1 VPRFLHAADIH
12 LDSPLQK
19 LADYDHAP
27 VQRIRDASRQALA
40 GMVQLAIAQRV
51 DLVVIAGDLYDGNWT
66 DQNTGLQFVKAAG
79 QLTRA
84 GIPVVVIR
92 GNHDA
97 ENVMTSSL
105 PLPSNPDGSQILLAS
120 DQVESRVFESTG
132 LVVHG
137 RSFPTKSVKENLAVD
152 YPVPHSGLFNIG
164 LLHTSLTGAEGHDN
178 YSPCTPQYL
187 SDKQYQYW
195 ALGHVHQRNNHAIDD
210 GPPIVFPGNLQ
221 GRHVR
226 ETGPKGCVIVD
237 VDSRFNPTIT
247 FHSLDVVRW
256 EILTI
261 DAATL
266 DDIDEVVDRYRQWL
280 DQHLQAVQ
288 TPLIVTRV
296 EIIGTTPLHSQLH
309 RTVDSLVGSLQA
321 IAVSRADDRVW
332 MENIKL
338 RTRAPVAD
346 DNQGDLDGPMRSL
359 MRAMESMQG
368 DEQISEI
375 IRGEL
380 SSIAKK
386 LPIEMQDGETPFEFD
401 DPAWIAELIASAGA
415 ELTARLES
423 P

>member
-19 LADYDHAP
+19 LAAYDHAP

-40 GMVQLAIAQRV
+40 AMVQLAIDQHV

-79 QLTRA
+79 QLSNA

-105 PLPSNPDGSQILLAS
+105 PLRANPDGSPILMAS
-120 DQVESRVFESTG
+120 DRVESRAFESMG
-132 LVVHG
+132 IVVHG
-137 RSFPTKSVKENLAVD
+137 RSFPTRSVKENLAID

-187 SDKQYQYW
+187 TDKQYQYW
-195 ALGHVHQRNNHAIDD
+195 ALGHIHQRIDHAIEG

-237 VDSRFNPTIT
+237 VDTQFKPTLT
-247 FHSLDVVRW
+247 FHPLDVVRW
-256 EILTI
+256 EILYI

-266 DDIDEVVDRYRQWL
+266 DDIGEVSDRYRHWL
-280 DQHLQAVQ
+280 DQILASVQ
-288 TPLIVTRV
+288 TPLLVTRV
-296 EIIGTTPLHSQLH
+296 EIRGTTRLHSQLH
-309 RTVDSLVGSLQA
+309 RRVDSLVGDLQA
-321 IAVSRADDRVW
+321 VAVSRADDRVW

-338 RTRAPVAD
+338 RTRAPLAD
-346 DNQGDLDGPMRSL
+346 DDQGDLDGPMQSL
-359 MRAMESMQG
+359 MRAMEAMQ
-368 DEQISEI
+368 DDDRIAEI
-375 IRGEL
+375 IQNEL
-380 SSIAKK
+380 SSLSKK
-386 LPIEMQDGETPFEFD
+386 LPIEMKDGENPFEFD
-401 DPAWIAELIASAGA
+401 NPGWITEVIAAAGA

-423 P
+423 Q